1 MMSRKTEGVRI
12 GPISLATLIAILLVG
27 VLALLCVVTANAAQ
41 TMAQRQASATTE
53 TYALD
58 SCGQLMLAGISEEL
72 SSSGSLTATASKLSS
87 IAEKAKKDCGEES
100 LTIKT
105 SSGSKSLSF
114 TIAAQDGKKLDAK
127 VSQKDGSLSVDQWK
141 LTSQQQDA
149 EETLWSSS
157 VDND

>member
-1 MMSRKTEGVRI
+1 MADRTEGVRI

-27 VLALLCVVTANAAQ
+27 VLALLCVTTANAAQ

-58 SCGQLMLAGISEEL
+58 SCGQKMLASISEEL
-72 SSSGSLTATASKLSS
+72 SSSSSLKATASKLSS
-87 IAEKAKKDCGEES
+87 IAEKAKKDVGEES

-105 SSGSKSLSF
+105 SSDSKSLSF
-114 TIAAQDGKKLDAK
+114 TIAAQNGKKLDAK
-127 VSQKDGSLSVDQWK
+127 VSQKNGALSVDQWK

-149 EETLWSSS
+149 EETLWSGS